1 MNFNRVFAIILR
13 HIYLTSHQLERFFDV
28 LISPVLVLVLWGFLA
43 QYVQNIQSPT
53 LASFLLGGMI
63 LWVVFEKVSTDIGV
77 NFMFDIWD
85 RNVVNVLA
93 SPITFSEYIGA
104 LLIISLIKILIAL
117 TTMCLMAA
125 VFYNFQITS
134 LGFGLA
140 LLWINLFIFAMAFG
154 IFNISIIL
162 RYGHSVGPLTWI
174 LPFFVQPFA
183 AVFYPLSILP
193 SVFQKIAFILPI
205 SHVFE
210 GLRFTLKTNQFDYY
224 SFWTAFLLN
233 VIYLTASVA
242 FFAFILKRSLK
253 SGRLVKLI

>member
-1 MNFNRVFAIILR
+1 MNFNRIFAIILR

-28 LISPVLVLVLWGFLA
+28 IISPVLVLILWGFLA
-43 QYVQNIQSPT
+43 TYVQNIQSPT

-63 LWVVFEKVSTDIGV
+63 LWVIFEKVSTDIGV

-85 RNVVNVLA
+85 RNVVNVFA

-125 VFYNFQITS
+125 IFYNFQITS
-134 LGFGLA
+134 LGFGLS
-140 LLWINLFIFAMAFG
+140 LLWINLFIFAVAFG

-162 RYGHSVGPLTWI
+162 RYGHSIGPLTWI

-183 AVFYPLSILP
+183 AVFYPISILP
-193 SVFQKIAFILPI
+193 PFFQKIAWFIPI

-210 GLRFTLKTNQFDYY
+210 GMRFTLRTGQFDSV
-224 SFWTAFLLN
+224 SFWMAALLN
-233 VIYLTASVA
+233 AIYLTASVA
-242 FFAFILKRSLK
+242 FFAFMLKKVLK

>member
-1 MNFNRVFAIILR
+1 MNFNRVSAIILR
-13 HIYLTSHQLERFFDV
+13 HIFLTRHQLERFFDV
-28 LISPVLVLVLWGFLA
+28 IISPVLVLLLWGFLA
-43 QYVQNIQSPT
+43 KYMQNIQSQT

-117 TTMCLMAA
+117 IIMCLMAA
-125 VFYNFQITS
+125 IFYNFQITS
-134 LGFGLA
+134 LGFGLG

-193 SVFQKIAFILPI
+193 PFFQKVAWFIPI

-210 GLRFTLKTNQFDYY
+210 GMRFTIKTNQFDSY
-224 SFWTAFLLN
+224 SFWVAFLLN
-233 VIYLTASVA
+233 VVYLTAAVV
-242 FFAFILKRSLK
+242 FFAFILKKSLR